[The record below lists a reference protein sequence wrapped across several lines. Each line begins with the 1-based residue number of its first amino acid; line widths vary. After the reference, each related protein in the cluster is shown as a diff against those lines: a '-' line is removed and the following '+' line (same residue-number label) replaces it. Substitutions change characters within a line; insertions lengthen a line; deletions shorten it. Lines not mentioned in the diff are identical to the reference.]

1 MAQKPE
7 VQFDKLFQKLYNI
20 DLWLLAY
27 QSIAPKPGNM
37 TAGVDGKTIDGAGFK
52 LITDLIADLKASR
65 YTPHPVR
72 RTYIPK
78 ANGKLRPLG
87 IPSFQEKLLQTV
99 VKLILEA
106 IYEPTFSNMSHG
118 FRPQRSCHTA
128 LEQIKQEMYGVRW
141 WVEGDIKGFFDHV
154 SHDTLISILSQRIT
168 DKRFLH
174 LIGQFLKAGYVEDW
188 RYHQTYSGVPQGGN
202 LSPVLANIYL
212 NELDQIM
219 AKKIA
224 EFNKGADRKR
234 THEYQ
239 QISAKVARAK
249 KKARKTGDWTRYKA
263 LRKEMLK
270 TQAKDPQDPDYRRL
284 HFVRYADDWLAGV
297 IGSKADAEELKRWV
311 ETYLREELQL
321 ELSAEKTLITNSKQR
336 VRFLGYDIKRWE
348 GERIYRFRTKTGQVI
363 TKRTGTYQLRLLM
376 PRDKTIAFAKEYG
389 DTSNW
394 KGKHRNSLLRL
405 SELEILLT
413 YNAEVRGFLGYYAL
427 ADNLLDAANKVL
439 WLTTTSF
446 LRTLAGKRQSS
457 VKKVARSLKR
467 GPGRYALTLK
477 EEGKPVKEYEL
488 LSSTRQ
494 LKQGVRASQQVDLK
508 PNTWMYKNR
517 TELGKR
523 LLAHTCE
530 WCQTRQGQIE
540 VHHIRKLGNLSG
552 KKAWERQMIQ
562 RHRKTMVLCAECHDE
577 LHAGTLRESKKSE
590 GKTGELSTSKG
601 VRAVRRGAQ

>member
-7 VQFDKLFQKLYNI
+7 VRFEKLFQKLYNI
-20 DLWLLAY
+20 ELWLLAY

-37 TAGVDGKTIDGAGFK
+37 TAGVDGKTIDGAGLK

-128 LEQIKQEMYGVRW
+128 LEQIRQEMYGVRW

-154 SHDTLISILSQRIT
+154 SHDTLISILSKRIT

-219 AKKIA
+219 AKEIA
-224 EFNKGADRKR
+224 AFNKGADRKR

-263 LRKEMLK
+263 LRKDMLK

-297 IGSKADAEELKRWV
+297 IGSKADAEELKRWI

-348 GERIYRFRTKTGQVI
+348 GERIYRFRTKAGQVI

-376 PRDKTIAFAKEYG
+376 PRDKTMAFAKEYG

-427 ADNLLDAANKVL
+427 ADNLRDAADKVL
-439 WLTTTSF
+439 WLTTASF

-457 VKKVARSLKR
+457 VKKVAQSLKR
-467 GPGRYALTLK
+467 GPRRYALTLK
-477 EEGKPVKEYEL
+477 EEGKPEKEYEL

-494 LKQGVRASQQVDLK
+494 LKQGLRASQQVDLK

-540 VHHIRKLGNLSG
+540 VHHVRKLGNLTG
-552 KKAWERQMIQ
+552 KKAWERQMMQ
-562 RHRKTMVLCAECHDE
+562 RQRKTMVLCAECHDE